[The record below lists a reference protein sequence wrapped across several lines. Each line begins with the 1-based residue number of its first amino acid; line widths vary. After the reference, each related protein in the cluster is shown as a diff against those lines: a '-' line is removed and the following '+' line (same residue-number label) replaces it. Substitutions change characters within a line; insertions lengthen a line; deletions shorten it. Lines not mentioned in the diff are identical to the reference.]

1 MSWGEDLAAVLFV
14 VLALAVIAVCI
25 WLARRYGGARLV
37 RGGKR
42 RLGVVEATPIDGR
55 RNLVLVRRDD
65 VEHLLLLGPAH
76 DLVIETRIVPPEPLI
91 PSGG

>member
-1 MSWGEDLAAVLFV
+1 
-14 VLALAVIAVCI
+14 
-25 WLARRYGGARLV
+25 

-55 RNLVLVRRDD
+55 RSLVLIRRDD

-76 DLVIETRIVPPEPLI
+76 DLVIETRIVAPV
-91 PSGG
+91 PSAPADGG